1 MTKFAGRVADL
12 GFGAGWRL
20 VRTLPAG
27 VAAAGFRVA
36 ADQAARRNGPGARQL
51 RANLARVVP
60 QAGDDEL
67 TDLVHT
73 GLRSYARYWCETFR
87 LPAMDLDMLAA
98 RAETS
103 VAGKE
108 NLDAALAAGR
118 GAVVALPHSGNFDV
132 AGYWVARRHGG
143 FTTIVERLRPES
155 LYLRFQAYRESL
167 GFEILPLTGGE
178 RHPFAVLSARLRA
191 NRVICLVSDRDLTA
205 SGVPVNFFGEP
216 ATMPGGP
223 AFLAART
230 GAALLPVG
238 SWFTEDGWG
247 YRIHPPI
254 PVAGKSDVPA
264 ATQALA
270 DVFAGDIAAHP
281 ADWHMTQKLWLSDT
295 VPAPAPVVRDV
306 V

>member
-1 MTKFAGRVADL
+1 VTTFAGRLADL

-20 VRTLPAG
+20 VRMLPAG
-27 VAAAGFRVA
+27 VANAGFRA
-36 ADQAARRNGPGARQL
+36 GADRAARRGGPTARQL

-60 QAGDDEL
+60 RANDDEL
-67 TDLVHT
+67 DSLVRQ

-87 LPAMDLDMLAA
+87 LPAMDPVALSA
-98 RAETS
+98 RAEAS
-103 VAGKE
+103 VEGRE

-132 AGYWVARRHGG
+132 AGLWVARKYGG
-143 FTTIVERLRPES
+143 FTTVVERLRPES
-155 LYLRFQAYRESL
+155 LYRRFLAYRESL

-178 RHPFAVLSARLRA
+178 RHPFVVLSTRLRA
-191 NRVICLVSDRDLTA
+191 NRVICLVSDRDLTSA
-205 SGVPVNFFGEP
+205 GIPVTLFGEQ
-216 ATMPGGP
+216 AKMPGGP
-223 AFLAART
+223 ALLAART

-238 SWFTEDGWG
+238 SWFAGDGWG

-254 PVAGKSDVPA
+254 PVAGKADVPA

-295 VPAPAPVVRDV
+295 AAVSVPVDSV
-306 V
+306 